1 MRQVFELYP
10 YLDNAS
16 VQHFKAQEA
25 AAIATIELYLTKSV
39 AIGDHPNI
47 IQEIN
52 EQVKKLSEARECLQI
67 LTQIV
72 TNSEQE

>member
-1 MRQVFELYP
+1 MNNLY
-10 YLDNAS
+10 NAS
-16 VQHFKAQEA
+16 VQHFKAQET
-25 AAIATIELYLTKSV
+25 AAIATIELYLTKPV